1 MALYVILY
9 THKERKNKI
18 SERRKD
24 MSENEK
30 KSMEKLFMT
39 LSKLDEPK
47 KQYILGLA
55 DGMALERESRKEINS
70 REMVGVTV

>member
-1 MALYVILY
+1 
-9 THKERKNKI
+9 
-18 SERRKD
+18 

-39 LSKLDEPK
+39 LRKLDEPK

-55 DGMALERESRKEINS
+55 DGMVLERESREDVCEKE
-70 REMVGVTV
+70 MAGAAV

>member
-1 MALYVILY
+1 
-9 THKERKNKI
+9 
-18 SERRKD
+18 